1 MDADPAPHKR
11 RRRGGKRGGKKHAA
25 PSDKA
30 EDADASEAA
39 VRSLKRPRG
48 QKSDDSPQAN
58 KKGNSTMSTQ
68 KTSGF
73 SESKSPVPSASPATS
88 VAATSKAPQRGP
100 GPAPG
105 RTASATAHSSSSAPH
120 SSSSSSSNAIDQKKK
135 FLVARWQAREE
146 VVGLNQQIS
155 THAQRKQLS
164 SAIAVFEQLLPPS
177 GPGPNSHSWPA
188 IVFAHVR
195 CGDVSGAAARVE
207 QMRSYPTAGGGNKAK
222 QLKPCVVTYTTLLKG
237 FCGGDWDGGG
247 GGGGATEGEE
257 DNGGLSA
264 AWRVL
269 AAMRKDR
276 VAPNLRTVRVHVVL
290 FAITHH
296 TVLFTT
302 RLETLLPLNRNM
314 VLNNFCVFHCASIFY
329 MCVSR

>member
-1 MDADPAPHKR
+1 V
-11 RRRGGKRGGKKHAA
+11 
-25 PSDKA
+25 
-30 EDADASEAA
+30 E
-39 VRSLKRPRG
+39 
-48 QKSDDSPQAN
+48 
-58 KKGNSTMSTQ
+58 
-68 KTSGF
+68 
-73 SESKSPVPSASPATS
+73 
-88 VAATSKAPQRGP
+88 
-100 GPAPG
+100 
-105 RTASATAHSSSSAPH
+105 
-120 SSSSSSSNAIDQKKK
+120 
-135 FLVARWQAREE
+135 RWQAREE

-207 QMRSYPTAGGGNKAK
+207 QMRSYPTAGEGNKAK
-222 QLKPCVVTYTTLLKG
+222 KLKPCVVTYTTLLKG

-247 GGGGATEGEE
+247 SGATEGEE

-276 VAPNLRTVRVHVVL
+276 VAPNLRTVWVHVVL
-290 FAITHH
+290 FSITHH

-302 RLETLLPLNRNM
+302 RLETLLPLNWNV
-314 VLNNFCVFHCASIFY
+314 VLNNLFVFSIVFPFLCVY
-329 MCVSR
+329 VSR